1 MFPHEGGD
9 EEESLNGDQLAAL
22 ETMLDE
28 NDEED
33 VEVIREVEEIID
45 QVNTNIEEGKGE
57 KDKGSNLTAKLK
69 NFLSKKLGLL
79 VEKRKG
85 EGKGG
90 KPKGDELSPGSS
102 SQSNCDGG
110 DVPTKGVV
118 GPSKGVVGPVK
129 GVNEGGNSC
138 LEKVKNAVKE
148 DNLSTTDPN

>member
-69 NFLSKKLGLL
+69 NFLSKKIRIIG
-79 VEKRKG
+79 EKGRGKERVGNRKRTSLARAPAPKATVTG
-85 EGKGG
+85 EMSLQR
-90 KPKGDELSPGSS
+90 E
-102 SQSNCDGG
+102 
-110 DVPTKGVV
+110 
-118 GPSKGVVGPVK
+118 
-129 GVNEGGNSC
+129 
-138 LEKVKNAVKE
+138 
-148 DNLSTTDPN
+148 